1 VKRATR
7 WTMLVWAAVIGVSLL
22 ASPVGLCSSEKSHTG
37 QDFVRIQKITP
48 RTGADLP
55 TPTLVPYHLE
65 VSCTLKSAA
74 RGKVRVGVFRLRP
87 GAKGS
92 GFEPLA
98 PTLEK
103 AVVQGK
109 HTLVLKTDPVSL
121 KSASEKN
128 AQIAVVVNLRDASG
142 KELGWATSHN
152 FLRGSLSVRPQ
163 KASAV
168 RNSLQVLSFF
178 PKVGSLRTG
187 QAHTFTVN
195 MRYSVATAPWGFV
208 NLELGERGSQ
218 GQVGPWYS
226 VAVPVRTGTGLLRVT
241 TRDLFLPAAYTN
253 KQMELAIPFRVDPLG
268 GTVDILRFGPWA
280 LTRPDVR

>member
-1 VKRATR
+1 MKRATR
-7 WTMLVWAAVIGVSLL
+7 WTVLVWATVIGVSLL
-22 ASPVGLCSSEKSHTG
+22 ASSVALCSSEKSHTG

-65 VSCTLKSAA
+65 VLCTLKSAP
-74 RGKVRVGVFRLRP
+74 RGKVRVGVFRMRP

-92 GFEPLA
+92 AFEPLA
-98 PTLEK
+98 PTVEK

-109 HTLVLKTDPVSL
+109 QTLVLKTDPVSL

-241 TRDLFLPAAYTN
+241 TRDFFLPAAYTN
-253 KQMELAIPFRVDPLG
+253 KQMELGIPFRVDPLG